1 MVNADSVARPGDKMT
16 LESAHLIGSER
27 ERATGEVFRHR
38 SPVSG
43 ALLETEF
50 PQAGASEVDR
60 ALTLAAAAAEEL
72 AELPLQRRAEFLERI
87 AAALEML
94 APELLPLTHEETGL
108 PQARLQGECARTA
121 HQLRLFA
128 ATVRDGAW
136 LDARID
142 PAQPQRAPVPKPDIR
157 MLMHPV
163 GPVAVFGAS
172 NFPLAFSVAGGDTA
186 AALAAGCPVIV
197 KAHPRHP
204 GTSQRVGEVIQKVVE
219 DLELPPGTFAL
230 LHGDRA
236 DLSVALVGHP
246 LLKAVA
252 FTGSL
257 TVGRRLYDVAAARSE
272 PIPFFAEMASVNPIF
287 ALPQRLAEEGQS
299 MARGFVQSFT
309 LGVGQFCT
317 KPGLLFAVSGPALQ
331 RFVAAAADEVEKS
344 PAATMLHS
352 DIKRSYDD
360 GLQNFR
366 HFAGVS
372 IVARGHEAAGCTA
385 TPTLHVTNS
394 ATFMSTLRLHE
405 ELFGPCA
412 LIVEC
417 SSAEE
422 MTEIVRHLP
431 GQLTASLHA
440 TAGELA
446 AHRTLLRMLQA
457 RTGRLIFN
465 QFPTGVEVT
474 HAMVHGGGY
483 PSTTDSRFS
492 AVGTLAIRRFLRPVC
507 YQNFPD
513 ALLPAALQ
521 DANPLGIRRWVDGV

>member
-1 MVNADSVARPGDKMT
+1 MVSI
-16 LESAHLIGSER
+16 ESAHLIGR
-27 ERATGEVFRHR
+27 ERDRGAGEVFQYR

-43 ALLETEF
+43 ALLEPAS

-60 ALTLAAAAAEEL
+60 ALALAAAAAEEL
-72 AELPLQRRAEFLERI
+72 AELPLRRRAELLERI
-87 AAALEML
+87 AAALEAL

-121 HQLRLFA
+121 NQLRLFA
-128 ATVRDGAW
+128 AAVCEGAW

-204 GTSQRVGEVIQKVVE
+204 RTSQRVGEMIQKVVA
-219 DLELPPGTFAL
+219 DLGLPPGTFSL
-230 LHGDRA
+230 IHGDRA
-236 DLSVALVGHP
+236 ELSVALVSHP
-246 LLKAVA
+246 LLKSVA

-257 TVGRRLYDVAAARSE
+257 AVGRRLYDVAAARSE
-272 PIPFFAEMASVNPIF
+272 PIPVFAEMASVNPIF
-287 ALPQRLAEEGQS
+287 ALPQRLAEDYAS
-299 MARGFVQSFT
+299 MASGFVQSFT

-317 KPGLLFAVSGPALQ
+317 KPGLLFAVAGPALQ
-331 RFVAAAADEVEKS
+331 RFVAAAAAEVEKL

-352 DIKRSYDD
+352 DIKCSYDD

-366 HFAGVS
+366 RLAGVNV
-372 IVARGHEAAGCTA
+372 VARGREATGCEA
-385 TPTLHVTNS
+385 TPTLHATNS
-394 ATFMSTLRLHE
+394 ATFIATPRLHE
-405 ELFGPCA
+405 ELFGPYA

-417 SSAEE
+417 SSGEE
-422 MTEIVRHLP
+422 MTTLARHLQ

-446 AHRTLLRMLQA
+446 GQHTLLSVLRA
-457 RTGRLIFN
+457 KTGRLIFN

-521 DANPLGIRRWVDGV
+521 DSNPLGIRRRVDGA